1 MTTAE
6 QLEQWRGRTV
16 VDADDQGIGKLD
28 DVYYAPTGEPVLVRI
43 RSGLLGRRQ
52 AVVPLD
58 GSSVSRDHLRVGYR
72 SDQIEAAR
80 HDEIGE
86 YLDARTAASIGAAYG
101 VALPSAGAGFETSAQ
116 LEARRATAIEAKRQ
130 ADSLEDDAHRLGGQA
145 DHERAKADH
154 ERAKAAHADATAT
167 QAERDAAA
175 AIEQADA
182 ARAAAEAAARAALPT
197 QP

>member
-6 QLEQWRGRTV
+6 QLEQWRGRAV
-16 VDADDQGIGKLD
+16 VDADDQDIGKLD

-58 GSSVSRDHLRVGYR
+58 GSSVTRDHLRVGYR
-72 SDQIEAAR
+72 SDQIETAR

-86 YLDARTAASIGAAYG
+86 YLDARTAASIGTAYG
-101 VALPSAGAGFETSAQ
+101 VALPAAEAGYETSAQ
-116 LEARRATAIEAKRQ
+116 LDARRAAAIAAKQQ
-130 ADSLEDDAHRLGGQA
+130 ADSLEDDAHRLGGEA
-145 DHERAKADH
+145 DHA
-154 ERAKAAHADATAT
+154 RAKAAHADASAT

-175 AIEQADA
+175 ASEQADA
-182 ARAAAEAAARAALPT
+182 ARREAEAAARAALP
-197 QP
+197 PRD